1 VEVEMAATETAWQLR
16 GEYLENCNCDVVC
29 PCLFSTKES
38 MTSKPTQGACEVGF
52 GFHVDDGR
60 FGDVSLDGL
69 NVALIARTPG
79 PMADGNWQVALY
91 LDDQADDGQRE
102 ALQAIFTG
110 SAGGV
115 MGSLAPLIGEVLGV
129 RSASISWRKEGK
141 ERAVVV
147 DDVMH
152 MTVHAAPSI
161 NPDGEI
167 WASNAH
173 PFAPEAVAMAV
184 GAPNSTYTDHGLR
197 WDNSG
202 KNAHYAP
209 INWSN

>member
-1 VEVEMAATETAWQLR
+1 MAATETHWRIQ
-16 GEYLENCNCDVVC
+16 GEYFENCNCEIVC
-29 PCLFSTKES
+29 PCLFSALPP
-38 MTSKPTQGACEVGF
+38 MTSAPTEGVCEVGF
-52 GFHVDDGR
+52 GFHIASGG

-79 PMADGNWQVALY
+79 AMADGNWQVALY
-91 LDDQADDGQRE
+91 VDDQAGKEQSG

-115 MGSLAPLIGEVLGV
+115 MSNLAPLIGEVLGV
-129 RSASISWRKEGK
+129 RSASIRWHEDGTRRSIEVD
-141 ERAVVV
+141 VV
-147 DDVMH
+147 MALA
-152 MTVHAAPSI
+152 VHAGPSI
-161 NPDGEI
+161 VPDGEI

-173 PFAPEAVAMAV
+173 PFAPAGVAMAV
-184 GAPNSTYTDHGLR
+184 GDDGSTYSDHGLH

-209 INWSN
+209 IDWSN

>member
-1 VEVEMAATETAWQLR
+1 MATTETAWQIR
-16 GEYLENCNCDVVC
+16 VEYLENCNCDVVC
-29 PCLFSTKES
+29 PCLFSAKAP
-38 MTSKPTQGACEVGF
+38 MTSTPTQGACEVGF
-52 GFHVDDGR
+52 GFHVDDGS

-69 NVALIARTPG
+69 NVALVARTPG

-91 LDDQADDGQRE
+91 LDDQADDRQRD

-115 MGSLAPLIGEVLGV
+115 MGRLAPLFGEVLGV
-129 RSASISWRKEGK
+129 RSASISWHKQGR
-141 ERAVVV
+141 ERSVKVD
-147 DDVMH
+147 DDVMK
-152 MTVHAAPSI
+152 MAVHAAPSI
-161 NPDGEI
+161 NPEGEI
-167 WASNAH
+167 WATNAH
-173 PFAPEAVAMAV
+173 PFAPEGLALAV
-184 GAPNSTYTDHGLR
+184 GDSGSTYADYGLD

>member
-1 VEVEMAATETAWQLR
+1 MAATETGWQIH
-16 GEYLENCNCDVVC
+16 GEYFENCNCDVVC
-29 PCLFSTKES
+29 PCLFSPLEP
-38 MTSKPTQGACEVGF
+38 MTSAPTQGACEVGF

-60 FGDVSLDGL
+60 FGEVSLDGL

-79 PMADGNWQVALY
+79 PMAEGNWQVALY
-91 LDDQADDGQRE
+91 IDDEADDEQSG

-115 MGSLAPLIGEVLGV
+115 MASLAPLIGEVLGA
-129 RSASISWRKEGK
+129 RSASIRWQKDGK
-141 ERAVVV
+141 SRSIQV
-147 DDVMH
+147 DDVMALA
-152 MTVHAAPSI
+152 VHAAPSI
-161 NPDGEI
+161 DPDGEI
-167 WASNAH
+167 WATNAH
-173 PFAPEAVAMAV
+173 PFAPEGVAMAV
-184 GAPNSTYTDHGLR
+184 GDEQSTYADHGMH